1 MAYAQILFAA
11 GLVVITLCTFL
22 VVRIILDMRQ
32 RIVITVH
39 RPTTSDGES
48 VQITANL
55 RASADA
61 QEVASHIEKA
71 SLAIQGRIV
80 KQNEHITKGDL
91 EAGHQIWLRIRA
103 KLDDAEKEGRTGM
116 GTLSKPE
123 RKWWASH
130 RMDYD
135 KDGPKI
141 KSGNGSGH
149 LEAVEQEPVS
159 AEG

>member
-1 MAYAQILFAA
+1 MTYAQILFAV

-71 SLAIQGRIV
+71 SLAIQGRMV
-80 KQNEHITKGDL
+80 KQNELIAQGDL
-91 EAGHQIWLRIRA
+91 QAGHQIWLRIRA
-103 KLDDAEKEGRTGM
+103 KLDEAEAEGRKGL
-116 GTLSKPE
+116 GILSKPE
-123 RKWWASH
+123 RKWWAEH
-130 RMDYD
+130 R
-135 KDGPKI
+135 KDFNKEGPLV

-149 LEAVEQEPVS
+149 LEEAETEPVS